1 MVAIRMRWSGASL
14 LMDHH
19 ISHLKGCSL
28 AGSNFS
34 GVCGQQVMQH
44 VVEEEELGH
53 AFILQDSQFLKQ
65 SGHIVQ
71 VALALW
77 MRYWIIAIPEA
88 LDTDSHHLSTH
99 FTRQRS

>member
-14 LMDHH
+14 LMDHR

-34 GVCGQQVMQH
+34 GVCGQQLTQH

-53 AFILQDSQFLKQ
+53 AFILQDSQFLALYVVIRSYS
-65 SGHIVQ
+65 SGS
-71 VALALW
+71 L
-77 MRYWIIAIPEA
+77 
-88 LDTDSHHLSTH
+88 
-99 FTRQRS
+99 RSSVL